1 MFSISCET
9 RAGVTLHHLDNAI
22 DALAIVENMRKETQ
36 LPIVVTN
43 RATGQLLTFQ
53 ELRRL
58 TNLECSR
65 AGRSKS
71 PRQPR

>member
-22 DALAIVENMRKETQ
+22 GALAIVENMRKETQ

-43 RATGQLLTFQ
+43 RATGQVLTFE

-58 TNLECSR
+58 ANLERSG
-65 AGRSKS
+65 GRRS
-71 PRQPR
+71 